1 MVQAHSIT
9 GCDSIKL
16 TGMQTS
22 DFYFDLPDELIA
34 QSPLASRSDSRLLQL
49 DVNSSVTHHVIRD
62 LPALLQPGDLL
73 VFNNTEVIPARLFGQ
88 KATGGKVEMLVER
101 VLSDTRLLV
110 KLKASKS
117 PKPDSYVNFFGLNL
131 RVTGRQQDLF
141 ELKAT
146 TEDLARHQVATIA
159 QWLDNHGEL
168 PLPPYITRTPDESDL
183 DRYQTIYASKKGA
196 VAAPTAGLHFDQ
208 PLFDALNE
216 RGVKTTEITLHVG
229 AGTYQPVRADDIQEH
244 QMHAERVIV
253 DEDTVSA
260 VEATKRAGNRVIAV
274 GTTSVRSLES
284 AALATGYLQAY
295 DGDTDIFIYPG
306 KRFAVV
312 DGLLTNFHLPESTLV
327 MLVAAMAGTKQVL
340 AAYQEA
346 INERYRFFSYGDAML
361 VWPTNDE
368 Q

>member
-1 MVQAHSIT
+1 MVLAHSIT

-16 TGMQTS
+16 VRMQTS
-22 DFYFDLPDELIA
+22 DFYFDLPNELIA
-34 QSPLASRSDSRLLQL
+34 QSPLAGRSDSRLLQL
-49 DVNSSVTHHVIRD
+49 DASSIVTHHAIRD
-62 LPALLQPGDLL
+62 LPSLLQPGDLL
-73 VFNNTEVIPARLFGQ
+73 VFNNTQVIPARLFGH
-88 KATGGKVEMLVER
+88 KASGGKVEMLVER
-101 VLSDTRLLV
+101 VLTDTKLLV

-117 PKPDSYVNFFGLNL
+117 PKPGSSVVFFGLNL
-131 RVTGRQQDLF
+131 VVTGRQQDLF
-141 ELKAT
+141 ELTLA
-146 TEDLARHQVATIA
+146 TEDLAQQQMTSVA

-168 PLPPYITRTPDESDL
+168 PLPPYITRTPDASDL

-208 PLFDALNE
+208 ALFDALQA
-216 RGVKTTEITLHVG
+216 RGIQTTEITLHVG
-229 AGTYQPVRADDIQEH
+229 AGTYQPVRSDDIQEH
-244 QMHAERVIV
+244 KMHAERVIV
-253 DEDTVSA
+253 DEETVRA
-260 VEATKRAGNRVIAV
+260 VEATKRSGNRVIAV

-284 AALATGYLQAY
+284 AALATGQLQPY

-327 MLVAAMAGTKQVL
+327 MLVAAMAGTQPVL

-361 VWPTNDE
+361 VWPINKE
-368 Q
+368 L